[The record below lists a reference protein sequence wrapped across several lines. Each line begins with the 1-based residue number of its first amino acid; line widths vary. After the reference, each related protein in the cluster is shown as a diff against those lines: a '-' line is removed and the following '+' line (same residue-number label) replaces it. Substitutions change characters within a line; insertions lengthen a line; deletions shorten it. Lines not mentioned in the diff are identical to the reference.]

1 MFRPRGPPPHHLPP
15 RSSISSDVSSIA
27 SKSTS
32 TGATSISSYD
42 LHPAFR
48 RHVFPHLPLSSMYE
62 DTELVWATPPPTQ
75 AKGPSSF
82 LQQHRD
88 STGSSFFFDEA
99 PASRPATPPYHA
111 SSLKTPVRDISRLPV
126 FAISPPDKIFI
137 EPADLQREAA
147 VAAPFSPAVD
157 LVRTA
162 MLASKDRAENHS
174 TTVYAVDISPA
185 SYIIAS
191 KHGDKTIRI
200 HSVVNGP
207 HQNQYPAGG
216 GTGISLQATLKTS
229 FYVQMQ
235 PRSRDFFITSHA
247 ILSETRSL
255 LAIASGFGH
264 TLEIWDW
271 ARRKKLQVISDAAY
285 RWASPKGVDI
295 YDTSCSCPLVCYHG
309 GSGQEGND
317 DTISVYPVAPPSLH
331 GSPTAKN
338 PPFGAPTVIN
348 LANAGLPHIPKFP
361 ELAISSTTNPPLLVA
376 AAGPRPPRP
385 GHPPPTHAAMLM
397 AWTLPTAND
406 AGSGGTSAAA
416 PHLWRV
422 ALPTQHAQL
431 ATSLPCGLATHGN
444 IAVSIWIPH
453 GVRVIGRPGAWQ
465 VEPVAAIHERYVL
478 VWRLEEG
485 TTSVFAI
492 PNQNT
497 LACVSPDC
505 RFVAYRQGPGADTLA
520 TAGGGGGGREVCLV
534 VLDAMRGG
542 REVWRTPGRGGGGC
556 RLEGRDCGQLMDLS
570 RVSALAFSGDGQKLL
585 IGDTGGSV
593 GVYEVR
599 TTAHGD
605 FTLGVV

>member
-1 MFRPRGPPPHHLPP
+1 
-15 RSSISSDVSSIA
+15 
-27 SKSTS
+27 
-32 TGATSISSYD
+32 
-42 LHPAFR
+42 
-48 RHVFPHLPLSSMYE
+48 MYE
-62 DTELVWATPPPTQ
+62 DPELIWA
-75 AKGPSSF
+75 AWPSSF
-82 LQQHRD
+82 QQHD
-88 STGSSFFFDEA
+88 GTGRSFFSDEA
-99 PASRPATPPYHA
+99 PASRPTTPPYQHFA
-111 SSLKTPVRDISRLPV
+111 SLKTPVRDIARLPV
-126 FAISPPDKIFI
+126 FAISPADKIFI
-137 EPADLQREAA
+137 EPADLQPEV
-147 VAAPFSPAVD
+147 VAPPSPTVD

-162 MLASKDRAENHS
+162 LLASKDRAENHS

-191 KHGDKTIRI
+191 KHGDKTVRI
-200 HSVVNGP
+200 HSVVNDP
-207 HQNQYPAGG
+207 HQTRNPGG
-216 GTGISLQATLKTS
+216 GSSSGIHLQATLKTS

-255 LAIASGFGH
+255 LAIAVGFGH

-271 ARRKKLQVISDAAY
+271 ARRKKIQVISDAAY
-285 RWASPKGVDI
+285 RWASPRGVDI
-295 YDTSCSCPLVCYHG
+295 YDTSCVCPLACYHG
-309 GSGQEGND
+309 GGQEGKD
-317 DTISVYPVAPPSLH
+317 DTISVYPVAPSVH

-338 PPFGAPTVIN
+338 PPFGTPIVIN

-361 ELAISSTTNPPLLVA
+361 ELAISSSTTPPLLVA

-397 AWTLPTAND
+397 AWTLPAANGD
-406 AGSGGTSAAA
+406 TSAP

-422 ALPTQHAQL
+422 TLPTQHTQL
-431 ATSLPCGLATHGN
+431 ATSLPCGLAVHGN
-444 IAVSIWIPH
+444 VAVSIWIPH

-465 VEPVAAIHERYVL
+465 VEPVGAVHERYVL

-505 RFVAYRQGPGADTLA
+505 RFVAYRQGPGADTPA
-520 TAGGGGGGREVCLV
+520 IAGGGGGREVCLV

-570 RVSALAFSGDGQKLL
+570 RVSALEFSGDGKKLL

-593 GVYEVR
+593 GVYEIR
-599 TTAHGD
+599 TTAQGD
-605 FTLGVV
+605 FTLGAV